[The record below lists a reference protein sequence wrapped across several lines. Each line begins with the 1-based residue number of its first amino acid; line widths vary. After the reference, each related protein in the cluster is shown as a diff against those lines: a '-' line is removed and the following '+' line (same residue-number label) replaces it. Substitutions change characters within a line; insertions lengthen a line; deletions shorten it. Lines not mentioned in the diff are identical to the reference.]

1 MDFGDRR
8 AEAQSIFKEATKL
21 SAPSFLGMR
30 LKGDWSQATPM
41 FERAALLFRQSNDA
55 ATAKECWESAAQG
68 HIAQKSNWHAA
79 KAMER
84 AGEMA
89 RDTEN
94 YDEVQACFRRA
105 AELYLEEGR
114 PNTASEAMVK
124 AAKALESGDPAAASS
139 FYNQALEWVEDG
151 GKEGLAADTYRSA
164 IGHAVRSERWAEAVA
179 ILVRFAA
186 ACLGINAINSL
197 CKSYLG
203 AVVVWL
209 HAGDANAAWCTYQ
222 DALGVVEFQTSQE
235 AVAAEELFNAYR
247 AVDSEAIAGVVSSQ
261 HCYTHLEPCIA
272 RLAKKLSQGTEG
284 HLQKMAQ
291 QLFGHGDGGGGGED
305 ENGEEDLT

>member
-1 MDFGDRR
+1 
-8 AEAQSIFKEATKL
+8 
-21 SAPSFLGMR
+21 
-30 LKGDWSQATPM
+30 
-41 FERAALLFRQSNDA
+41 
-55 ATAKECWESAAQG
+55 
-68 HIAQKSNWHAA
+68 
-79 KAMER
+79 MER

-89 RDTEN
+89 RDAGN
-94 YDEVQACFRRA
+94 FDQVQTCFRRA

-124 AAKALESGDPAAASS
+124 AAKALESVDPASASKL
-139 FYNQALEWVEDG
+139 YDQALEWLEDG

-186 ACLGINAINSL
+186 ACLNINAMNSL

-222 DALGVVEFQTSQE
+222 DALGVVEFNTSQE

-247 AVDSEAIAGVVSSQ
+247 AIDSEAIAGVVSSQ

-272 RLAKKLSQGTEG
+272 RLAKKLPGKDAN
-284 HLQKMAQ
+284 LQKMAG
-291 QLFGHGDGGGGGED
+291 QLLGHGDGGGGGLGGDVD

>member
-1 MDFGDRR
+1 M
-8 AEAQSIFKEATKL
+8 
-21 SAPSFLGMR
+21 
-30 LKGDWSQATPM
+30 
-41 FERAALLFRQSNDA
+41 
-55 ATAKECWESAAQG
+55 AKDCWESAAQG

-89 RDTEN
+89 RDAGN
-94 YDEVQACFRRA
+94 YNEVQTCFRRA

-124 AAKALESGDPAAASS
+124 AAKALESADPAAASKL
-139 FYNQALEWVEDG
+139 YDQALEWVEDG

-186 ACLGINAINSL
+186 ACLNVNAMNSL

-222 DALGVVEFQTSQE
+222 DALGVVEFSTSSE
-235 AVAAEELFNAYR
+235 AVAAEELLNAYR
-247 AVDSEAIAGVVSSQ
+247 AADIEAIAGVVSSQ
-261 HCYTHLEPCIA
+261 HCFTHLEPCIA
-272 RLAKKLSQGTEG
+272 RLAKKLPRGQEEI
-284 HLQKMAQ
+284 LQKMAQ
-291 QLFGHGDGGGGGED
+291 QLMGVGGGGGGDEGAID

>member
-1 MDFGDRR
+1 M
-8 AEAQSIFKEATKL
+8 E
-21 SAPSFLGMR
+21 
-30 LKGDWSQATPM
+30 
-41 FERAALLFRQSNDA
+41 
-55 ATAKECWESAAQG
+55 
-68 HIAQKSNWHAA
+68 HA
-79 KAMER
+79 
-84 AGEMA
+84 GSMA
-89 RDTEN
+89 RDLGN
-94 YDEVQACFRRA
+94 YNEVQACFRKA

-124 AAKALESGDPAAASS
+124 AAKALESGDPAAASE
-139 FYNQALEWVEDG
+139 FYNKALEWVEDG

-164 IGHAVRSERWAEAVA
+164 IGHSVRSERWAEAVA

-186 ACLGINAINSL
+186 ACLGVNAINSL

-235 AVAAEELFNAYR
+235 AVAAEELLNAYR
-247 AVDSEAIAGVVSSQ
+247 AADSEAIAGVVSSQ

-272 RLAKKLSQGTEG
+272 RLAKKLSKENDGT
-284 HLQKMAQ
+284 LQKMAQ
-291 QLFGHGDGGGGGED
+291 QLFGHGDGGSADLGAVD

>member
-1 MDFGDRR
+1 M
-8 AEAQSIFKEATKL
+8 
-21 SAPSFLGMR
+21 
-30 LKGDWSQATPM
+30 
-41 FERAALLFRQSNDA
+41 
-55 ATAKECWESAAQG
+55 AKECWESAAQG

-84 AGEMA
+84 AGEMS
-89 RDTEN
+89 RDAGN
-94 YDEVQACFRRA
+94 YNEVQVCFRRA

-114 PNTASEAMVK
+114 PNTASEAIVK
-124 AAKALESGDPAAASS
+124 AAKSLESVDPPAASKL
-139 FYNQALEWVEDG
+139 YDQALEWIEDG

-186 ACLGINAINSL
+186 ACLNINAMNSL

-222 DALGVVEFQTSQE
+222 DALGVVEFNTSQE
-235 AVAAEELFNAYR
+235 AVAAEELLNAYR
-247 AVDSEAIAGVVSSQ
+247 AADSEAIAGVVSSQ

-272 RLAKKLSQGTEG
+272 RLAKKLPGKQEN
-284 HLQKMAQ
+284 LQKMAQ
-291 QLFGHGDGGGGGED
+291 QLMGSGGGSFGGEVD